1 LTRRSHVYIPVRSI
15 LLGLSEAVLATLALV
30 LAMMAYLGPIEA
42 SLALGNEKV
51 VVVRVVLVVVLFVLC
66 MYYFDLYDLSVLR
79 NSREVLTNLIQCF
92 GAFFVFLGILYSIF
106 PSARLQMAIVLA
118 GTGLAGLTAL
128 CWRHL
133 LRYASHWP
141 AFQERVLTFGEGAVI
156 SEIASMLITRPELG
170 FRLMGQ
176 LSEQSDPSA
185 TASHAMP
192 ADELR
197 RLVDTCKI
205 RRVVVAM
212 GERRGR
218 LPVELLLDL
227 KEEGVTVQEG
237 SELYENITGKVY
249 LDSLRPSTL
258 LFSPTFEVSTFS
270 LIIQRLMALA
280 VSITLLVFTLPVM
293 LLIAIAIKLDSR
305 GPVVFRQKRVGLRGR
320 LFTLYKFRSMRVGA
334 DGVRPAEEE
343 DERFTRFGSWL
354 RSSRLDELPQLWNIL
369 RGDMQLVGP
378 RPFVPEQE
386 EELVGSIPFYKL
398 RWSVRPGVTG
408 WAQINRGYCSTLE
421 DNIEKLSYDLFYLK
435 HFSIGLDLLIIFKTA
450 KTLLLGR
457 GAR

>member
-1 LTRRSHVYIPVRSI
+1 VTRRSHAYIPVRSMI
-15 LLGLSEAVLATLALV
+15 LGLSEAVLATLAL
-30 LAMMAYLGPIEA
+30 LAAMIAYLGPMDA
-42 SLALGNEKV
+42 TLALGYQMAEA
-51 VVVRVVLVVVLFVLC
+51 RVALVVFLFVVC

-79 NSREVLTNLIQCF
+79 NSREIVTNLIQCF
-92 GAFFVFLGILYSIF
+92 GSFFLFLGCLYSLF
-106 PSARLQMAIVLA
+106 PFVRLQLTIVLA
-118 GTGLAGLTAL
+118 GTGLAGLASL
-128 CWRHL
+128 CWRQL
-133 LRYASHWP
+133 FRYASHWP
-141 AFQERVLTFGEGAVI
+141 AFQERVLTFGEGPVI
-156 SEIASMLITRPELG
+156 SEISSILNTRPELG
-170 FRLMGQ
+170 FRLMCQVAEQGEASNEHGA
-176 LSEQSDPSA
+176 LSASA
-185 TASHAMP
+185 
-192 ADELR
+192 DLR
-197 RLVDTCKI
+197 RLVDNFNV

-227 KEEGVTVQEG
+227 KEEGVVVQEG

-270 LIIQRLMALA
+270 LIVQRLMALA
-280 VSITLLVFTLPVM
+280 VSFTLLLLTLPVM
-293 LLIAIAIKLDSR
+293 LFIAMAIKLESR
-305 GPVVFRQKRVGLRGR
+305 GPVVFRQKRVGLHGR
-320 LFTLYKFRSMRVGA
+320 LFTLYKFRSMRNGS
-334 DGVRPAEEE
+334 DGVRPAEEQ
-343 DERFTRFGSWL
+343 DERFTRFGGWL
-354 RSSRLDELPQLWNIL
+354 RASRLDELPQLWNIL

-386 EELVGSIPFYKL
+386 EELLASIPFYKL

-421 DNIEKLSYDLFYLK
+421 DNTEKLAYDLFYLK